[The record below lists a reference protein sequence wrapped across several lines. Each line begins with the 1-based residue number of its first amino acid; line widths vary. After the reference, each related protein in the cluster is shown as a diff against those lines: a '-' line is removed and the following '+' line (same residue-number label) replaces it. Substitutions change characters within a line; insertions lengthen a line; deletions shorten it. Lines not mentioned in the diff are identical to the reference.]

1 LENIIGIDLG
11 ATQMRAARI
20 EENEIVFLSTEKTP
34 TNDSYDQVLNKLIEL
49 ITSVFS
55 IKTVA
60 IGIGVPSVVDVEHG
74 IIYDVINIP
83 SWKEVPL
90 KSILEGHFSVPVFI
104 NNDANC
110 FALGEK
116 HFGIG
121 K

>member
-20 EENEIVFLSTEKTP
+20 EDNEIVFLSTEKTP

-90 KSILEGHFSVPVFI
+90 KSILEAIFLSLF
-104 NNDANC
+104 
-110 FALGEK
+110 L
-116 HFGIG
+116 
-121 K
+121 